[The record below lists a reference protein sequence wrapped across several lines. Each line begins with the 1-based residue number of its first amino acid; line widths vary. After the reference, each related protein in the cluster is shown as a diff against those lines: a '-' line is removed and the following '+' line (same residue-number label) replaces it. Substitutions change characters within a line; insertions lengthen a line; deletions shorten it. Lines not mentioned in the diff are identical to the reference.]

1 MGKLSINELANVLV
15 EKNELNEGDA
25 QRFVTAI
32 FDVIQ
37 KGIDR
42 DKLVKIKGFGTFK
55 VVGVDAR
62 ESVNVNTGERVLIE
76 SHSKISFT
84 PDTTM
89 KELVNKPFSGFETV
103 VLNEG
108 VYFDDMSGSAA
119 AAEEPVA
126 EEPAVETTVRPETPK
141 RPVVETFVEPTPE
154 PEPEPVVE
162 TFVAPEPTQPAVEQ
176 TVRPEVPKR
185 PVVETFVEPT
195 PEPEPVVAANS
206 VAEPVV
212 ETFVAPEPVVA
223 ATPVAEPVVET
234 FVAPTPES
242 VAEPIMDEPD
252 DAVPMPDDAIPMPAE
267 AEEPVYQETPEQPM
281 VDEHMIEIVDEPDD
295 AIPMPDEADY
305 TVSMVSPEIP
315 EQPVDQPVYEAP
327 KPEPQPFYEEP
338 KPQPVYEAP
347 QPEPQPIVEPVVEE
361 EELEP
366 KAPQF
371 EETPISDNLYE
382 EKQSS
387 GWGKW
392 LIVAVFTLVAGFVG
406 GYFVGND
413 FSLNYDKLLSKNTEE
428 QPVETVKE
436 TPVKKVE
443 QPAPVEEQPAVEE
456 EAPKA
461 DPKAAPVK
469 ATAKAEST
477 KSTKKTEPAKTTKKT
492 EPAKT
497 TATTEHDKYAA
508 MDNRVRLGAYRIVGL
523 DKEVTVREGDNV
535 ERVSRRYLGSGMSCY
550 VEVYNG
556 INSKTPLKAGQK
568 LKIPKLEWK
577 KKKK

>member
-1 MGKLSINELANVLV
+1 M
-15 EKNELNEGDA
+15 
-25 QRFVTAI
+25 
-32 FDVIQ
+32 
-37 KGIDR
+37 
-42 DKLVKIKGFGTFK
+42 
-55 VVGVDAR
+55 
-62 ESVNVNTGERVLIE
+62 
-76 SHSKISFT
+76 
-84 PDTTM
+84 
-89 KELVNKPFSGFETV
+89 
-103 VLNEG
+103 
-108 VYFDDMSGSAA
+108 
-119 AAEEPVA
+119 
-126 EEPAVETTVRPETPK
+126 
-141 RPVVETFVEPTPE
+141 
-154 PEPEPVVE
+154 
-162 TFVAPEPTQPAVEQ
+162 
-176 TVRPEVPKR
+176 
-185 PVVETFVEPT
+185 
-195 PEPEPVVAANS
+195 
-206 VAEPVV
+206 
-212 ETFVAPEPVVA
+212 
-223 ATPVAEPVVET
+223 
-234 FVAPTPES
+234 
-242 VAEPIMDEPD
+242 
-252 DAVPMPDDAIPMPAE
+252 
-267 AEEPVYQETPEQPM
+267 
-281 VDEHMIEIVDEPDD
+281 
-295 AIPMPDEADY
+295 
-305 TVSMVSPEIP
+305 
-315 EQPVDQPVYEAP
+315 
-327 KPEPQPFYEEP
+327 
-338 KPQPVYEAP
+338 
-347 QPEPQPIVEPVVEE
+347 EPVVEE

-508 MDNRVRLGAYRIVGL
+508 MDDRVRLGAYRIVGL